1 MHLGLIF
8 NLPKFLSDEVALQK
22 SVSAI
27 GRLSLSSVIFGW
39 NLTLL
44 DPLRE
49 KETSIEKGGVVCLLS
64 LLVLQSINFYHFY
77 DPQTHQGMAII

>member
-22 SVSAI
+22 SVSVI

-39 NLTLL
+39 NLTFL

-49 KETSIEKGGVVCLLS
+49 QETSIENGGGGLLA
-64 LLVLQSINFYHFY
+64 QSSCFAICIIFFFY
-77 DPQTHQGMAII
+77 DPQTHQGLAII

>member
-22 SVSAI
+22 SVSVI

-39 NLTLL
+39 NLTFL

-49 KETSIEKGGVVCLLS
+49 QETSIENGGVVC
-64 LLVLQSINFYHFY
+64 
-77 DPQTHQGMAII
+77 

>member
-22 SVSAI
+22 YVSAI
-27 GRLSLSSVIFGW
+27 GRLSLSSVMFGW

-49 KETSIEKGGVVCLLS
+49 NETSIEKGGVVCLLS